1 MLKIFDLVSEIFR
14 PSSLQS
20 KKVGNE
26 FLSVSGISNIDSQ
39 KSCFWDVKFSQ
50 DPRNIYEINIL
61 LNKNGVS
68 QELSYKG

>member
-1 MLKIFDLVSEIFR
+1 LLKIFDLVSESYR

-26 FLSVSGISNIDSQ
+26 FLSVSGISNIETQ
-39 KSCFWDVKFSQ
+39 KSCFWDIKIIQ
-50 DPRNIYEINIL
+50 DPSNIYEINIL